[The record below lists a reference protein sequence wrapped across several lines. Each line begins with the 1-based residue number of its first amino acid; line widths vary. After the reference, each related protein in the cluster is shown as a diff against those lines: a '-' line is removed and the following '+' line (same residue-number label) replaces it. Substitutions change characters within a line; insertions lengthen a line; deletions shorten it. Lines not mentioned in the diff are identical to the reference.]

1 MRKDFSEKL
10 SVTETNSLAPDKKTI
25 AAIKNEL
32 LSEEEVQHTTHNHN
46 PAFIIIYKYI
56 IIKAE
61 NNTLIQFNITKQLAP
76 RQAVFVFLS
85 SLS

>member
-10 SVTETNSLAPDKKTI
+10 SVTETNSLAPDKETI

-32 LSEEEVQHTTHNHN
+32 LSEEEVQHTTQNHN
-46 PAFIIIYKYI
+46 PTFIIIYKYI

-61 NNTLIQFNITKQLAP
+61 NNTLTQFNTTKQLA